1 MVHDLIPMAVE
12 IKIKMF
18 EKPARLVN
26 AMELACAIGMAYAQ
40 AGLPMP
46 ELKADMGAREFWS
59 RVMPQ
64 IKGNE
69 RVIPP
74 LQEVIGNYIFKKKEQ
89 MDEESLI
96 TLQLGY
102 DAVLENNGII

>member
-12 IKIKMF
+12 IKIQMF

-40 AGLPMP
+40 AGLPLP
-46 ELKADMGAREFWS
+46 ELKADMDAREFWNN
-59 RVMPQ
+59 VIPQ
-64 IKGNE
+64 IRGNE
-69 RVIPP
+69 KVNPK
-74 LQEVIGNYIFKKKEQ
+74 LQEVIANYIFKKRER
-89 MDEESLI
+89 MDEESLV

-102 DAVLENNGII
+102 DLTEF